1 MEPGSELGLRIQ
13 QLRKGRGWTLDQ
25 LAGEA
30 GVTKGFLSQVENG
43 KTQPTGKVLLRIA
56 RALGASTDWL
66 LAGDAGTAVAEQ
78 AQPVQVPPEL
88 AQLAVERGW
97 SARKVF
103 QVLGAHT
110 DLLAR
115 RSDKPRRTVLTKT
128 EWADFA
134 DRIDPYLDGE
144 A

>member
-1 MEPGSELGLRIQ
+1 MDPGSELGSRIQ
-13 QLRKGRGWTLDQ
+13 QLRKQRGWTLDQ

-66 LAGDAGTAVAEQ
+66 LAGETGTTVAEQ

-115 RSDKPRRTVLTKT
+115 RSDKPRRTVLTKK
-128 EWADFA
+128 EWADFS
-134 DRIDPYLDGE
+134 DRIDPYLDGQE
-144 A
+144 